1 MEVLIERERNA
12 RLGKDENSLRE
23 TFISMLEYCHSDQ
36 DSIHLL
42 VLLSKRKGQLKEV
55 LAWFI
60 DYNFNERKTF
70 YEKQNTNEA
79 MNMLINYATSL
90 LNEVIEGKMFLE
102 KQRIMVSDY
111 LKCTF
116 ERIGENKKALD
127 IIFDIPIETF
137 STINESEI
145 IKFQLEQLR
154 LAILN
159 KEWIKADVSSKK
171 IRTKYFSE
179 SNDLE
184 NEVLFYS
191 LLTDLNIGQKL
202 FFNAAQLLYKIGEK
216 KALNNKYIIYSSF
229 YAIISDKSSERDA
242 LIKQLIYN
250 PNNLENIRRI
260 LNAFLR
266 DEILNVQLIN
276 PLREYIDLN
285 LYTEEINKSIDVH
298 NLCLISKYCTFISI
312 NYLAMLMSC
321 TNDELI
327 GKICLVVNDK
337 ILDCKVDE
345 NEGLVEF
352 NKSLE
357 VDWMNSIDNIIGKI
371 VEVNHLIDK
380 EYLNHNE

>member
-1 MEVLIERERNA
+1 
-12 RLGKDENSLRE
+12 
-23 TFISMLEYCHSDQ
+23 CHSDQ

-159 KEWIKADVSSKK
+159 KEWIKADV
-171 IRTKYFSE
+171 
-179 SNDLE
+179 
-184 NEVLFYS
+184 
-191 LLTDLNIGQKL
+191 
-202 FFNAAQLLYKIGEK
+202 
-216 KALNNKYIIYSSF
+216 
-229 YAIISDKSSERDA
+229 
-242 LIKQLIYN
+242 
-250 PNNLENIRRI
+250 
-260 LNAFLR
+260 
-266 DEILNVQLIN
+266 
-276 PLREYIDLN
+276 
-285 LYTEEINKSIDVH
+285 
-298 NLCLISKYCTFISI
+298 
-312 NYLAMLMSC
+312 
-321 TNDELI
+321 
-327 GKICLVVNDK
+327 
-337 ILDCKVDE
+337 
-345 NEGLVEF
+345 
-352 NKSLE
+352 
-357 VDWMNSIDNIIGKI
+357 
-371 VEVNHLIDK
+371 
-380 EYLNHNE
+380 